1 LGFTDDLFDR
11 GNFRN
16 YFALVKQFAFAGVRA
31 MADMYFTRR
40 AVFAQR
46 HLLSLVMRPSFGAAL
61 LGMSSFRIWH
71 IISNFKIINFVSI
84 RPGPILF
91 T

>member
-1 LGFTDDLFDR
+1 M
-11 GNFRN
+11 
-16 YFALVKQFAFAGVRA
+16 RA
-31 MADMYFTRR
+31 MANVHFPRS

-71 IISNFKIINFVSI
+71 ISSIFFVREIRFKKISEFPVN
-84 RPGPILF
+84 R
-91 T
+91 